1 MTPTALVDVQDMDM
15 SFDPTS
21 QPIANQNSSN
31 GAIHEPALTASNVT
45 GTASNNRLLVIGS
58 LEAAQSGRYQNAV
71 EEAGMG
77 GVRQVEMHM
86 VDRVTSGTVVLDQG
100 SFSQVWIIAPWSSD
114 SHSLLKPIHT
124 ALRQGANLIVE
135 TLSLPSGSDTLR
147 TIEAELRLLGFTEI
161 QSDEINST
169 VSAVKTSESS
179 NSSAL
184 PLRRK
189 LAKNGSSTNAKK
201 KALWNLAG
209 SDAPLIDQNSLLSE
223 ADKLVPA
230 ATRREDCDLESALAG
245 GRRKKACK
253 GCTCGLR
260 ELEEEEEQARKEGI
274 VKLDASDVAGQD
286 GGPSKTE
293 VTETMVDENGMTRV
307 IKRIRVDTKGASSSC
322 GSCFLGDAFRC
333 SSCPYLGLPAFKPG
347 EKVEIPGS
355 MDDDL

>member
-1 MTPTALVDVQDMDM
+1 MSPTALVDVQDVDM
-15 SFDPTS
+15 SFDPTT
-21 QPIANQNSSN
+21 QPITNQHPSN
-31 GAIHEPALTASNVT
+31 GAINGPALTASNVT
-45 GTASNNRLLVIGS
+45 GKASNERTLVIGS
-58 LEAAQSGRYQNAV
+58 LDAAQSGRYQSAV

-86 VDRVTSGTVVLDQG
+86 VDRVTSGTVQLDQD
-100 SFSQVWIIAPWSSD
+100 SFTQVWVIAPWSAD
-114 SHSLLKPIHT
+114 AQFLLKPINN
-124 ALRQGANLIVE
+124 ALRQGANLTIE
-135 TLSLPSGSDTLR
+135 TLALPSGPDTLR
-147 TIEAELRLLGFTEI
+147 AIEAELRQLGFSEI
-161 QSDEINST
+161 QSDEINSS
-169 VSAVKTSESS
+169 VSAIKTLQSS
-179 NSSAL
+179 SSSAL

-189 LAKNGSSTNAKK
+189 LAKNGSSTDAKK
-201 KALWNLAG
+201 KALWNLA
-209 SDAPLIDQNSLLSE
+209 STNAPLIDQNSLLSE
-223 ADKLVPA
+223 ADKFVPA

-260 ELEEEEEQARKEGI
+260 ELEEEEEQARSQGI
-274 VKLDASDVAGQD
+274 VKLDADDVAGQD
-286 GGPSKTE
+286 GPSKTE

-347 EKVEIPGS
+347 EKVEIPVS